1 MISLMWIGI
10 LVKWFG
16 LMKWRSNVLLCPYS
30 LLYAL
35 VFFSHSSSLELLFS
49 CCLILYVICLIF
61 FFPMVFCGAQVPGF
75 QSRIFLIS
83 TSAYCSL
90 PSKKFLL
97 SPLCQQASLCK
108 DFQVCRGHVVSSNPI
123 PLCHWTIVF
132 SLKSPLTFA
141 FEIFKNSRLSSKSES
156 IL

>member
-1 MISLMWIGI
+1 MQKTCSFKRQQFRISGAVVWLDFFDVNWNLSKMIWSDE
-10 LVKWFG
+10 VKDQCFALTLLTALCTCFLFPFFLSG
-16 LMKWRSNVLLCPYS
+16 TAVFMLSNFVC
-30 LLYAL
+30 
-35 VFFSHSSSLELLFS
+35 HLFD
-49 CCLILYVICLIF
+49 F

-123 PLCHWTIVF
+123 PLCH
-132 SLKSPLTFA
+132 
-141 FEIFKNSRLSSKSES
+141 
-156 IL
+156 